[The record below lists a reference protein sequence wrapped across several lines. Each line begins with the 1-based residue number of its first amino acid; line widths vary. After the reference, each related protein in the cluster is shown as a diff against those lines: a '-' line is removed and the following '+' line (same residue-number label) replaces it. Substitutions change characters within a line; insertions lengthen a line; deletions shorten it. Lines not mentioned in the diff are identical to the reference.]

1 VKPVTTSKSPS
12 SDEEIWKA
20 LGDEPA
26 FKALGV
32 SFLPPPP
39 ILYHYT
45 SMAALLSIVKTG
57 RIRATHFRY
66 LNDSSEV
73 TTMLDAVRERLTER
87 IHQAASADK
96 VRELRQL
103 ADVMKTPKLINEFVA
118 SFSEHGD
125 DLSQWRSYCHDGGVS
140 LGFAA
145 GALRSQWVSDP
156 SGGKSSWV
164 GGSLVKVRY
173 LGGEVVDD
181 LDSIIDNTLELGRA
195 LDGKEGFF
203 GKIERIDAAR
213 ALLTLLAPSYKHHAF
228 RHECEWRMILAKP
241 HKPMPGQRFRVGAS
255 TLVPYIEVD
264 LNRDLEFKLSEKY
277 MLNKVVIGPT
287 PNPQLSKDAIQNL
300 FAAKGH
306 PEVVVEVSSIPY
318 RDW

>member
-1 VKPVTTSKSPS
+1 VTTSKSPS
-12 SDEEIWKA
+12 ADDEIFQA
-20 LGDEPA
+20 LEEHPVI
-26 FKALGV
+26 KALGV
-32 SFLPPPP
+32 SFSPPPP

-45 SMAALLSIVKTG
+45 SMSALLSIIETG

-73 TTMLDAVRERLTER
+73 ITMLDAVRERLIER
-87 IHQAASADK
+87 IGLEALTDK
-96 VRELRQL
+96 VRELREL
-103 ADVMKTPKLINEFVA
+103 ADVMKNDKLINEFVA
-118 SFSEHGD
+118 SFSEDGD
-125 DLSQWRSYCHDGGVS
+125 DLSQWRSYCRDGGVS

-156 SGGKSSWV
+156 SGGKPWWV
-164 GGSLVKVRY
+164 GGSLKKVRY
-173 LGGEVVDD
+173 LGGEVADD
-181 LDSIIDNTLELGRA
+181 LDSIIDSTLEFGRA
-195 LDGKEGFF
+195 LDGKDGFF
-203 GKIERIDAAR
+203 GEIEHIEAAR
-213 ALLTLLAPSYKHHAF
+213 ASLTLLAPLYKHHAF
-228 RHECEWRMILAKP
+228 QHECEWRMILRKP

-264 LNRDLEFKLSEKY
+264 LNRDLEFRLSDKY
-277 MLNKVVIGPT
+277 MLNKVFIGPT

-300 FAAKGH
+300 FATKGH

>member
-1 VKPVTTSKSPS
+1 VTTSKSPA
-12 SDEEIWKA
+12 SDDEIWQA
-20 LGDEPA
+20 LDDHPT

-32 SFLPPPP
+32 SFSPSPP

-45 SMAALLSIVKTG
+45 SMSALLSIIETG

-73 TTMLDAVRERLTER
+73 TTMLDAVQKRLTER
-87 IHQAASADK
+87 IRLEASADRS
-96 VRELRQL
+96 RELREL
-103 ADVMKTPKLINEFVA
+103 ADAMKSRKVINEFVA

-140 LGFAA
+140 LGFAS
-145 GALRSQWVSDP
+145 GALRSQWVSNPDP
-156 SGGKSSWV
+156 SGGKPWWV
-164 GGSLVKVRY
+164 GGSLKKVRY
-173 LGGEVVDD
+173 LGGEISDG
-181 LDSIIDNTLELGRA
+181 LDSIIDNTLELGRT

-203 GKIERIDAAR
+203 GKIERIEATR
-213 ALLTLLAPSYKHHAF
+213 ALLTLLAPLYKHHAF
-228 RHECEWRMILAKP
+228 HHECEWRMILRKP

-306 PEVVVEVSSIPY
+306 PEVVVEISSIPY